1 MGRGRAFS
9 TDLAP
14 PAWALVLSAGLRKTA
29 RLMAD
34 DRLHLDGQHRVLTPE
49 YVEFDFVLA
58 GMLTRFLAWLV
69 DTFVTIALSVAI
81 VFVPIFALY
90 LGAALGVAGVVL
102 FFVRRS
108 RSPDEPQVLSVA
120 LIGAALVLL
129 LGGLAIHFIAP
140 GIGSALVIILYFLV
154 DWGYAIV
161 LEALWGGQTVGKR
174 AFGLRVIQESG
185 VRIGWVQ
192 ALLRNL
198 ARPVDRLPVFYL
210 VGGITALFTPAQQRL
225 GDLLAGTIVV
235 RERRLKIPASLSR
248 PEGDTALLADP
259 DFRARVAR
267 LSPEEETVLFTAA
280 MRREELGMEARLHL
294 FSTLSNRL
302 QDEVGFFKPPH
313 LSDEKLVLLVTAALA
328 ARKAEKS
335 RAAGPKRAPAPSRSN
350 VAPT

>member
-1 MGRGRAFS
+1 MS
-9 TDLAP
+9 
-14 PAWALVLSAGLRKTA
+14 
-29 RLMAD
+29 D

-69 DTFVTIALSVAI
+69 DTFVTIALSIAI
-81 VFVPIFALY
+81 VFIPVFALY
-90 LGAALGVAGVVL
+90 LGAALGVGGLVL
-102 FFVRRS
+102 YFVRRS

-120 LIGAALVLL
+120 LIGVGVVLL
-129 LGGLAIHFIAP
+129 LGGLAMDFVAP
-140 GIGSALVIILYFLV
+140 GIGAALVIFLYFLV

-161 LEALWGGQTVGKR
+161 LEAIWGGQTVGKR
-174 AFGLRVIQESG
+174 VFGLRVIQESG

-198 ARPVDRLPVFYL
+198 ARPVDRLPAFYL
-210 VGGITALFTPAQQRL
+210 VGGITALFTPSQQRL
-225 GDLLAGTIVV
+225 GDLLAGTVVV
-235 RERRLKIPASLSR
+235 RERRLKIPASLAR
-248 PEGDTALLADP
+248 PEGDTALLTDP

-267 LSPEEETVLFTAA
+267 LSAEEETVLFSAA

-328 ARKAEKS
+328 ARRAEKS
-335 RAAGPKRAPAPSRSN
+335 RAVTPRRNAPPSPRSTAAR
-350 VAPT
+350 V